1 MGDRRVTGPPVPR
14 SRPARFVWVL
24 VAGLAAA
31 TLASCSRSE
40 RPAGPVPAGFEVVRQ
55 DRIAT
60 GVQHLRLRRRVP
72 PQEAQVARISGPA
85 RARLRTVLAG
95 TALAGPPG
103 GAPTSA
109 LCARSRCA
117 VAVNGDFADPAGRPV
132 GAAVSAG
139 ELVATPGPEPST
151 TQLNLDAQGRPSIGA
166 LRWSVELQ
174 AGRGH
179 RLAVGSVNRPL
190 ADGVV
195 LYTSRWGPTTGTDAA
210 TVELVVGLT
219 GGGGAALP
227 AGVTTARL
235 LGLRA
240 GGSTPILP
248 RTVVLAARGPAA
260 AELVELWGGALA
272 TGGAGAGAALYVSTG
287 GTVESVGGSP
297 RLLPPGPFERAGP
310 EAAPFALDRHPRTM
324 VGITATGEVLLVAVD
339 GRQPGRSGG
348 LALAEAASVLAGLG
362 ATEGINLDG
371 GGSTTFVV
379 RGRVSNRPSEP
390 PGERP
395 VPSALVVVPAG
406 GDNR

>member
-1 MGDRRVTGPPVPR
+1 MTEPRVPR
-14 SRPARFVWVL
+14 PRLVLFVRLL
-24 VAGLAAA
+24 VAGLAAT
-31 TLASCSRSE
+31 TLESCSRAE
-40 RPAGPVPAGFEVVRQ
+40 RPTGPVPAGFEVVRQ
-55 DRIAT
+55 DRIDT
-60 GVQHLRLRRRVP
+60 GVEHLRLRRRVP

-95 TALAGPPG
+95 TALAGPAG

-109 LCARSRCA
+109 LCAWSRCA

-139 ELVATPGPEPST
+139 ELVATPGPEPSM
-151 TQLNLDAQGRPSIGA
+151 TQLNLDAQGRPSIGV
-166 LRWSVELQ
+166 LGWSVELHT
-174 AGRGH
+174 GGGH

-195 LYTSRWGPTTGTDAA
+195 LYTSRWGATTGTDAA
-210 TVELVVGLT
+210 TVELVVGVT
-219 GGGGAALP
+219 GRSEAALP
-227 AGVTTARL
+227 AGVTAVGL

-240 GGSTPILP
+240 GGTTPILP
-248 RTVVLAARGPAA
+248 RTVVLAARGAAA
-260 AELVELWGGALA
+260 AELVELWRGALEA
-272 TGGAGAGAALYVSTG
+272 ASAGATLHVSTG
-287 GTVESVGGSP
+287 GAVESVGGSP
-297 RLLPPGPFERAGP
+297 RLLPSGPFEPTGP
-310 EAAPFALDRHPRTM
+310 EAAHFVLDRHPRTM

-395 VPSALVVVPAG
+395 VPSALVVLPVS
-406 GDNR
+406 R

>member
-1 MGDRRVTGPPVPR
+1 MTGPRVAPLRRALRVL
-14 SRPARFVWVL
+14 VL

-31 TLASCSRSE
+31 TLASCSRPE
-40 RPAGPVPAGFEVVRQ
+40 RPTGPVPAGFDVVRQ
-55 DRIAT
+55 DRIDT
-60 GVQHLRLRRRVP
+60 GVEHLRLRRRFP

-85 RARLRTVLAG
+85 RPRLRTVLAG
-95 TALAGPPG
+95 TALAGPAG

-109 LCARSRCA
+109 LCARSKCA

-139 ELVATPGPEPST
+139 ELVTTPGPEPSM

-174 AGRGH
+174 TGGGH

-190 ADGVV
+190 ADRPV
-195 LYTSRWGPTTGTDAA
+195 LYTSRWGATTGTDAA
-210 TVELVVGLT
+210 TVELVVGLNA
-219 GGGGAALP
+219 GGDAALP
-227 AGVTTARL
+227 SGVTTARL
-235 LGLRA
+235 LDLRA
-240 GGSTPILP
+240 GGTAPILP
-248 RTVVLAARGPAA
+248 RTVVLAARGAA
-260 AELVELWGGALA
+260 VAELVELWRGALA
-272 TGGAGAGAALYVSTG
+272 TTGAGATLHVSTG
-287 GTVESVGGSP
+287 GAVESVGGSP
-297 RLLPPGPFERAGP
+297 RLLPSGPFERAGP
-310 EAAPFALDRHPRTM
+310 EAAPFVLDRHPRTM

-379 RGRVSNRPSEP
+379 GGRVSNRPSEP

-395 VPSALVVVPAG
+395 VPSALVVLPDG